1 MLTKPMLD
9 ALNEQINKEM
19 YSAYLYLSMSMWFET
34 QQLPGFAHWMKAQF
48 IEEET
53 HALRFADYINDHDE
67 VVTLTAIAKPTAT
80 FASTLDV
87 FEQTLAHEKTVT
99 ASIKALHTLA
109 VKEND
114 FATQSALLWFIN
126 EQVEEEKNATLIRD
140 QVKAIGTM
148 QALLY
153 MFDGHMDERKA
164 SLSVG

>member
-48 IEEET
+48 IEEQT
-53 HALRFADYINDHDE
+53 HALKFAEYINDQGE
-67 VVTLTAIAKPTAT
+67 VVTLQAIDKPATT
-80 FASTLDV
+80 FASPLDV

-99 ASIKALHTLA
+99 ASIKALHALA
-109 VKEND
+109 LKEND
-114 FATQSALLWFIN
+114 VATQSALVWFIT
-126 EQVEEEKNATLIRD
+126 EQVEEEKNAALIRD
-140 QVKAIGTM
+140 RVRTIGNM
-148 QALLY
+148 QGMLFMY
-153 MFDGHMDERKA
+153 EGHLDERKA